1 MHKFIFIYLSLFL
14 IFSCDKFISK
24 NEYFLKIKK
33 LEFDRISDPDEWK
46 KIKNSDDFSSLKYTF
61 VNSIGKTRQN
71 NLIPLIRDLLVSSS
85 DDSLKSECIFAL
97 GQMGSKEAEEILLHL
112 SFDLLSLKNKR
123 ALIAALSHCASQKT
137 IQFYRQHI
145 ENQDLKNDI
154 LINAAICSR
163 KKLDVSQLKYSVVDS
178 INLIYPS
185 TALSYFLYYTGN
197 GNDLVELLQ
206 IAQNSNGLTR
216 KYVLKKLNQ
225 LMLNNQ
231 NLFYNNLMN
240 DSTAFDL
247 YNQLM
252 HQSLKRSAS
261 WEIAYYAIP
270 LASILNDSLMINRI
284 ASLIKSQN
292 NHVSLTAL
300 EYLAQ
305 ADKQL
310 AISILLEQFGKEQN
324 FYKRGQIIK
333 FLAKYYPDKAYSF
346 VMQNLDKGNS
356 KFKAQLLDALA
367 MIKSKM
373 SLRTLKQFIY
383 VDDPILICTA
393 FNNLKSL
400 NMLTRSDL
408 SELLVSDNFSCVTLT
423 IEYFA
428 EKKLSI
434 DSDLIFKLYRKFN
447 YISQFEVQAQ
457 IINYIKNNLSS
468 SIIPIDSL
476 MKYASHDVLR
486 RRIIE
491 SFPESFSNPQE
502 NLVLSFQHDNSLVP
516 DSIVYY
522 AENPVIEI
530 ETERGRIQ
538 IELYPNVAPYTVN
551 NFINLIKMNY
561 FNGLTFHRVV
571 PDFVVQGGDPLGSG
585 WGGPNYFIPSEDNSL
600 PFYAGSV
607 GIATSGF
614 DTGSSQ
620 FFICHSEQFHLNGN
634 YTLFG
639 QVINGMDVVYSI
651 LPEDKIITA
660 KLLKKY

>member
-1 MHKFIFIYLSLFL
+1 MYRFIFIYLFLFL

-24 NEYFLKIKK
+24 NDYFLKIKK
-33 LEFDRISDPDEWK
+33 LEFDRISDLDEWN
-46 KIKNSDDFSSLKYTF
+46 KIRNSSDFSSLKYTF
-61 VNSIGKTRQN
+61 VNSIGKTRQE
-71 NLIPLIRDLLVSSS
+71 NLIPILRDILVSES

-112 SFDLLSLKNKR
+112 SFNQLSLKNKR
-123 ALIAALSHCASQKT
+123 VLIAALSHCATPKT
-137 IQFYRQHI
+137 VQFYQQHI
-145 ENQDLKNDI
+145 DNQDLKYDI

-163 KKLDVSQLKYSVVDS
+163 KKLDVSKLKYSVVDS
-178 INLIYPS
+178 INLMNPS
-185 TALSYFLYYTGN
+185 VALSYFLYYSGN
-197 GNDLVELLQ
+197 ENDLAELLQ
-206 IAQNSNGLTR
+206 IAQNSNGHTR
-216 KYVLKKLNQ
+216 KYALKKLDE

-231 NLFYNNLMN
+231 NLFYNGINL
-240 DSTAFDL
+240 DSASFDL
-247 YNQLM
+247 YNQLI
-252 HQSLKRSAS
+252 HQSLKKSTS
-261 WEIAYYAIP
+261 WENKYYAIP
-270 LASILNDSLMINRI
+270 LASVLNDSLITSRI

-305 ADKQL
+305 ADKEL

-324 FYKRGQIIK
+324 LYIRGQIIK

-367 MIKSKM
+367 TIKSRM

-383 VDDPILICTA
+383 VDDPILICAA

-400 NMLTRSDL
+400 NMITRSDL
-408 SELLVSDNFSCVTLT
+408 SNLLASEHFSCVALT

-434 DSDLIFKLYRKFN
+434 DSDLLFNLYRKFN
-447 YISQFEVQAQ
+447 YISQFEVQTQ

-468 SIIPIDSL
+468 PTIPIDSL
-476 MKYASHDVLR
+476 MEYASHDVLR
-486 RRIIE
+486 RRIIR
-491 SFPESFSNPQE
+491 SFPESFSNHRE
-502 NLVLSFQHDNSLVP
+502 NLVLSFQHNNSLFP
-516 DSIVYY
+516 DSIEYY
-522 AENPVIEI
+522 TENPAIEI

-538 IELYPNVAPYTVN
+538 IKLYPKVAPYTVN
-551 NFINLIKMNY
+551 NFLSLIKKNY
-561 FNGLTFHRVV
+561 FNGLTFHRVI
-571 PDFVVQGGDPLGSG
+571 PDFVLQGGDPFGSG

-600 PFYAGSV
+600 PFNTGSV

-634 YTLFG
+634 YTCFG

-651 LPEDKIITA
+651 LPEDKILTV
-660 KLLKKY
+660 KLLK